1 MKIIITTG
9 NKHKLEELNH
19 YMQGTGV
26 DFIPKSHEI
35 KELQSFDEQLI
46 VADKLMKAFEKFK
59 QPVLVEHASLYIDIL
74 NGFPGGL
81 TQTFWDTVQADRF
94 CELFKNSPIKAKTTI
109 GYCDG
114 KRNFFFDGETQG
126 VIADQPKGN
135 RDFQWD
141 CVFIPNG
148 YSETYAELGNV
159 KLDISMRKLAFDK
172 FKKFLRENDV

>member
-26 DFIPKSHEI
+26 DFIPKSHKIE
-35 KELQSFDEQLI
+35 ELQSFDEQLI
-46 VADKLMKAFEKFK
+46 VEDKLMKAFEKFK

-94 CELFKNSPIKAKTTI
+94 CELFRKSSIKAKTTI
-109 GYCDG
+109 GYCNG
-114 KRNFFFDGETQG
+114 RRKFFFDGETQG
-126 VIADQPKGN
+126 VIADEPKGN

-148 YSETYAELGNV
+148 YSENYAELGKV

-172 FKKFLRENDV
+172 FKQFLGENDV